1 MSTDNTLLPSH
12 HTITTLSGSPR
23 ACGRAY
29 GHQQAEAIE
38 AFLHMEVAPS
48 PQRRRYAARCWELVQ
63 RWDRSIAEFTRG
75 MAAGAGIDVADAT
88 LLLAHEEIVH
98 IKHCTGIGA
107 TRAGTHDG
115 HPIVGQTWDWS
126 PILYPWSSLTRLA
139 MDDAPRALLY
149 SFPGLWASA
158 GINEHGLSLVWTGA
172 AYSPIV
178 RSAVGIPT
186 YALIAAILA
195 RRTCAEALDL
205 LRRTTNAGSFI
216 FFLADATGEVVVV
229 EGLPRRIEV
238 TRCEDVISRANHYE
252 TARMVRLSGQDFTKG
267 PRHFN
272 SPDRAARMAAL
283 ARRHAGAITRHH
295 IEAFLRDRRG
305 APGRRICSLPSP
317 TARWIAVDSFYCLPD
332 RRELW
337 IARGR
342 QDRHAFQRHCV

>member
-1 MSTDNTLLPSH
+1 MPNTSTLLPSR
-12 HTITTLSGSPR
+12 HTITSLSGTPR

-48 PQRRRYAARCWELVQ
+48 PQRRRYAARCWDLVQ
-63 RWDRSIAEFTRG
+63 RWDRPVAEFTRG
-75 MAAGAGIDVADAT
+75 MAAGAGIDVSDAT

-107 TRAGTHDG
+107 TRAGTRDG
-115 HPIVGQTWDWS
+115 NAIIGQTWDWATH
-126 PILYPWSSLTRLA
+126 LYPWSGLTRLA

-158 GINEHGLSLVWTGA
+158 GINEHGLSLVWTGS

-178 RSAVGIPT
+178 RPAVGIPT

-195 RRTCAEALDL
+195 RRTCREALDL
-205 LRRTTNAGSFI
+205 LKRTANAGAFI

-238 TRCEDVISRANHYE
+238 IRCEDVISRANHYE
-252 TARMVRLSGQDFTKG
+252 TARMVRLSRQDFSVG

-272 SPDRAARMAAL
+272 SPDRGARMAAL
-283 ARRHAGAITRHH
+283 ARRHAGAITRQH
-295 IEAFLRDRRG
+295 IEAFLRDRHG
-305 APGRRICSLPSP
+305 APGRRICSMPGATS
-317 TARWIAVDSFYCLPD
+317 RWIAVDSFYCLPHK
-332 RRELW
+332 RELW

-342 QDRHAFQRHCV
+342 QDRHAFQRHRV